1 VQGRSLLPLLTAK
14 KEDSMSVYAETF
26 LPRLHFNWSELR
38 SVETEKYQ
46 FIEAPKP
53 ELYDLAADP
62 GETRNLYADKKAV
75 GGELQARLRALV
87 RQYSADQELA
97 EKTGLDPALMERL
110 KSLGYAGF
118 SGGTS
123 PTTTDNSRPDPKDRI
138 QVYELIQM
146 PSQRASTGNI
156 RARPKS

>member
-1 VQGRSLLPLLTAK
+1 LKIDAPAQVQGRSLSPLLAAK
-14 KEDSMSVYAETF
+14 KEDSASLYAETF

-38 SVETEKYQ
+38 SLETEKYH

-53 ELYDLAADP
+53 ELYDLTADP
-62 GETRNLYADKKAV
+62 GETRNLYAEKKAE
-75 GGELQARLRALV
+75 GGELQARLRAVV

-118 SGGTS
+118 SGGASTS
-123 PTTTDNSRPDPKDRI
+123 ATDNSRPD
-138 QVYELIQM
+138 
-146 PSQRASTGNI
+146 
-156 RARPKS
+156 